1 MAVELLQSISTN
13 EDERARF
20 RARRK
25 FRMDTEHNIAAA
37 QDEKAMEIA
46 KNALEAGLT
55 IETIAR
61 ITGLTS
67 VEVKGLSEGT

>member
-25 FRMDTEHNIAAA
+25 FRMDEEHNRLATI
-37 QDEKAMEIA
+37 DERSMQIA
-46 KNALEAGLT
+46 KNMLEDNEP
-55 IETIAR
+55 IEKIAKY
-61 ITGLTS
+61 TGLTHEE
-67 VEVKGLSEGT
+67 VECLLAAN